1 MTLATE
7 QYVGLIQG
15 LHHITLVTSNEEVN
29 RRFYTEILG
38 LRRVKLTVNQDDI
51 HHRHLFYA
59 DEKASTG
66 SAITFFEWPRMRP
79 GRVGLGSPHH
89 LSYKTQK
96 FDSLPKWKSWL
107 AQKGVSVEGPFLRD
121 SRTSIYLKDPDGVT
135 VEITAPNEG
144 EVSQEY
150 AQEAFRDTPSVNGIT
165 GGMTLTTFH
174 HASPLTYD
182 PEITAKFFD
191 KFLGL
196 TNKFTIPNP
205 DQSGTNI
212 LGIGSEERPGFLRY
226 LAISRPPEGYVGE
239 GSIHHIAMAVED
251 DEAQQR
257 ILKRLNELGI
267 HNSGIIDRF
276 WFHSLYF
283 RDPDGNL
290 LEIATKNPGYAVDES
305 PERLGT
311 TLVLPKWI
319 EPKRAEIEAALKR
332 TDENNRAKW
341 PPSYPKVQSPP
352 EALSQIARERKPLDT
367 SSLERTSS
375 GY

>member
-1 MTLATE
+1 MTLANE

-15 LHHITLVTSNEEVN
+15 LHHITLVTSNEEIN

-59 DEKASTG
+59 DEKATTG
-66 SAITFFEWPRMRP
+66 SAITFFEWPHMRP

-89 LSYKTQK
+89 LSYVTPR
-96 FDSLPKWKSWL
+96 FDSLPKWNSWL
-107 AQKGVSVEGPFLRD
+107 QQKRVSVEGPFVRD
-121 SRTSIYLKDPDGVT
+121 QRTSIYLRDPDGVT

-144 EVSQEY
+144 DVSQKY
-150 AQEAFRDTPSVNGIT
+150 AQEAFRDPPSVNRIT
-165 GGMTLTTFH
+165 SEMKLTTLH

-182 PEITAKFFD
+182 PETTAKFFD

-196 TNKFTIPNP
+196 KGKFVIPNP

-226 LAISRPPEGYVGE
+226 LAIPRPPEGYVGE

-251 DEAQQR
+251 DDTQQK
-257 ILKRLNELGI
+257 ILKRLNEVGI
-267 HNSGIIDRF
+267 NNSGIIDRF
-276 WFHSLYF
+276 WFHSLYL

-290 LEIATKNPGYAVDES
+290 LEIATKNPGYAEDE
-305 PERLGT
+305 PLDQLGT
-311 TLVLPKWI
+311 NLVLPNWL
-319 EPKRAEIEAALKR
+319 ETRRSEIESALKL
-332 TDENNRAKW
+332 TDANNSGKW
-341 PPSYPKVQSPP
+341 PPDYQKVHSPP
-352 EALSQIARERKPLDT
+352 EVL
-367 SSLERTSS
+367 
-375 GY
+375 

>member
-1 MTLATE
+1 MSGGDSL
-7 QYVGLIQG
+7 VGLIEG
-15 LHHITLVTSNEEVN
+15 LHHITLITANEAVN

-59 DEKASTG
+59 DEKGTTG
-66 SAITFFEWPRMRP
+66 SAITFFEWPHLPP
-79 GRVGLGSPHH
+79 GKIGLGSPHH
-89 LSYKTQK
+89 LSYTTSS
-96 FDSLPKWKSWL
+96 FDALPEWKSWL
-107 AQKGVSVEGPFLRD
+107 DQNGVSVEGPLLRD
-121 SRTSIYLKDPDGVT
+121 NRTSIYLRDPDGVT
-135 VEITAPNEG
+135 VEITAPNKG

-150 AQEAFRDTPSVNGIT
+150 ARAAFEGLPPVSSIT
-165 GGMTLTTFH
+165 GEMKLTTFH
-174 HASPLTYD
+174 HASPLTED
-182 PEITAKFFD
+182 PDITAKFFD
-191 KFLGL
+191 KFLGV
-196 TNKFTIPNP
+196 TDNFTIPNA
-205 DQSGTNI
+205 DQAGTSI
-212 LGIGSEERPGFLRY
+212 LGIGTEERPGFLRY
-226 LAISRPPEGYVGE
+226 LVIPRPPDGRVGE

-251 DEAQQR
+251 DDAQQR

-332 TDENNRAKW
+332 TDENNSAKW
-341 PPSYPKVQSPP
+341 PPNYSKVQSPP
-352 EALSQIARERKPLDT
+352 EIL
-367 SSLERTSS
+367 
-375 GY
+375 